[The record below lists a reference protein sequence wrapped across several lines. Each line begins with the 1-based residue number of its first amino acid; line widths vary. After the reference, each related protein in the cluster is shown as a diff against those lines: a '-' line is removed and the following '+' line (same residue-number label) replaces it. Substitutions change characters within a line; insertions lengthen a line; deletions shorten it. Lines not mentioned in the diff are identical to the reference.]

1 MSGGP
6 ESSASLH
13 WEEYFLII
21 LQENSLRQQGIYI
34 FEKKH
39 LSNFN
44 SQLTPKIGNMGR
56 LGWAEIMRKEI
67 CQTLPH

>member
-21 LQENSLRQQGIYI
+21 LQENSLKQQGIDA
-34 FEKKH
+34 FKKDMYLILTH
-39 LSNFN
+39 N
-44 SQLTPKIGNMGR
+44 SLLKLVMGR